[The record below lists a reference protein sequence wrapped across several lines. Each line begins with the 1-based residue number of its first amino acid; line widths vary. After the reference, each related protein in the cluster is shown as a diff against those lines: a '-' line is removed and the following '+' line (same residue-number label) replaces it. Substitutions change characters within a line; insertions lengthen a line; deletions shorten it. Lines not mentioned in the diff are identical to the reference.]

1 MNATLILKR
10 FKDIGLSSYEAKSY
24 VSLLERD
31 TLTVSE
37 VSRLAG
43 IPRANAYE
51 ALEKLMSKGMCISRP
66 GRTKRYSASDP
77 SVLEEKFLA
86 QASGIAEIELQNLS
100 EKHKEILEKSKAALE
115 AELKNLNQKEKEI
128 LERASALKENIAA
141 VIDQLKPQYEKSRLE
156 TNPMDFIEI
165 IKDPYQIHRRFMQ
178 LVGEAK
184 EEIVVCTKPP
194 FSSPREKLE
203 EQAHR
208 EAEILKRGIRCRSIY
223 EISKGEDEKRWQLEM
238 INGAVRAGEE
248 ARVLEELP
256 MKIAIFDGKIVL
268 LALEDPVSKQP
279 SFTTQIV
286 EHRALAKGLKI
297 LFETLW
303 EQAKN
308 YSILKD

>member
-1 MNATLILKR
+1 MNPRTLILKR
-10 FKDIGLSSYEAKSY
+10 FKEVGLTSYEARSY
-24 VSLLERD
+24 LSLLERD
-31 TLTVSE
+31 TLTVAE
-37 VSRLAG
+37 VSKIAE

-51 ALEKLMSKGMCISRP
+51 ALEKLMAKGMCIAKP
-66 GRTKRYSASDP
+66 GATKRYSASDP
-77 SVLEEKFLA
+77 ASLEDRFLGQLD
-86 QASGIAEIELQNLS
+86 QATKMEIQNLKTDMEAK
-100 EKHKEILEKSKAALE
+100 EKQILEK
-115 AELKNLNQKEKEI
+115 AEGVKRNVTQMMKE
-128 LERASALKENIAA
+128 LR
-141 VIDQLKPQYEKSRLE
+141 PQFEESRLE
-156 TNPMDFIEI
+156 TNPMDYIEI
-165 IKDPYQIHRRFMQ
+165 IKDPYQIHKRFMQ

-203 EQAHR
+203 DQAHR

-223 EISKGEDEKRWQLEM
+223 EISKDEDEKRWQLEM
-238 INGAVRAGEE
+238 INRAVRAGEE
-248 ARVLEELP
+248 ARVLKELP

-303 EQAKN
+303 EQAKD
-308 YSILKD
+308 YHILKD